1 VALVKA
7 DRRVGLLAAKVD
19 RRSTAQSP
27 VLEPAPAVA
36 ATREARCQKHSSI
49 RYDAI
54 QYATFCALKKRRI
67 VSLVYCTK
75 SEQKIKENREKQ
87 AVRVATRY
95 APAPLLRLWAP

>member
-54 QYATFCALKKRRI
+54 QYATFCALKKTTDSQL
-67 VSLVYCTK
+67 SLLHKVET
-75 SEQKIKENREKQ
+75 EN
-87 AVRVATRY
+87 
-95 APAPLLRLWAP
+95 